1 MTDDDIQ
8 RRLTWIEGNQPD
20 QGQVSV
26 VRKFGAARGD
36 ISGVWASSGVDVRR
50 RACGVASADA
60 RWFVA

>member
-36 ISGVWASSGVDVRR
+36 ISGGNAP
-50 RACGVASADA
+50 
-60 RWFVA
+60 